1 MVPSKIRAVI
11 KKFKSEL
18 KKDGF
23 PPFRFRLFGSYARN
37 ENHKDSD
44 IDICILSTEFGRK
57 KESYRKIAILA
68 AFRVD
73 PRIQI
78 VLADP
83 KDIKSGVLSPLY
95 NAIDKESVAA

>member
-1 MVPSKIRAVI
+1 MVSSKIRAVI
-11 KKFKSEL
+11 KKFKGEL

-23 PPFRFRLFGSYARN
+23 PPFRFRLFGSYAKN
-37 ENHKDSD
+37 EHHKDS
-44 IDICILSTEFGRK
+44 DICILSTEFGCK